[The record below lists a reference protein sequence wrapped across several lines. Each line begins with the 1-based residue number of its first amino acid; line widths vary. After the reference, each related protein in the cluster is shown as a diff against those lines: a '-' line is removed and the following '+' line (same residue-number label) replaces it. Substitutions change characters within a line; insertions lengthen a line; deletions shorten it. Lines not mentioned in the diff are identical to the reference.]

1 MKIVNVV
8 RSLEDLIK
16 LGRLKSDNGKYMLLF
31 NFDTNGSCEYISV
44 DIFSELFKDTF
55 ITLADNQNKEFF
67 TDNNIKSIVDVLSD
81 LSFNVQYQD
90 DNAENIIDDLCKIV
104 DCMEE
109 EDIKGYLD
117 SLKKVISRIENLK

>member
-31 NFDTNGSCEYISV
+31 NFDTDGGCEYISV

-81 LSFNVQYQD
+81 LSFNVQYQG
-90 DNAENIIDDLCKIV
+90 DNADNIIDDLCEMV
-104 DCMEE
+104 DCMVD
-109 EDIKGYLD
+109 EDIKEYVDG
-117 SLKKVISRIENLK
+117 LKKIIERIENL

>member
-1 MKIVNVV
+1 MRIVNVV